1 MLHLKMLISKLTDVS
16 STEARFH
23 RKNIRYAKL
32 SPHTDARGLFF
43 RFMNKKPAW
52 LETKVVADFTH
63 QIRKHTGLMGK
74 LLIIVSVH
82 KNVFLATVT
91 MQIQVKYDFTL
102 FLKRPD

>member
-23 RKNIRYAKL
+23 RKNIGYAKL

-43 RFMNKKPAW
+43 WFRNTEPAR
-52 LETKVVADFTH
+52 LETKVVADLTH
-63 QIRKHTGLMGK
+63 QIREHSGLMGK

-82 KNVFLATVT
+82 KNVFVATVT
-91 MQIQVKYDFTL
+91 VQIQVKYYFTL